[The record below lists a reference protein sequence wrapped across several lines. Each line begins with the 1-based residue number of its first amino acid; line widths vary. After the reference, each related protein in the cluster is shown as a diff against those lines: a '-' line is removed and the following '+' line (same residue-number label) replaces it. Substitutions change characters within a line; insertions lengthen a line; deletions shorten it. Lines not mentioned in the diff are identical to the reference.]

1 MRTFVSHLRMYIFR
15 GFLAMIP
22 VALSL
27 LVFQFFYRV
36 LDKRISDLFDQ
47 YIGYRIPGLGILLFL
62 VALYIIGFLASNV
75 IGRRFFGFIER
86 IVDRIPIIKTTYQA
100 GKQLSST
107 LALPEQQVF
116 KRVVLLEFFRPGVL
130 TVGFVT
136 GTLQDEKR
144 NEKLLKVFVPT
155 VPNPTSGFLVMVN
168 ESQVTDPKWTVEQG
182 LKTVIT
188 GGIISPEEIG

>member
-75 IGRRFFGFIER
+75 IGRRFLGFIER

>member
-1 MRTFVSHLRMYIFR
+1 
-15 GFLAMIP
+15 
-22 VALSL
+22 L

-75 IGRRFFGFIER
+75 IGRRFLGFIER

>member
-188 GGIISPEEIG
+188 GGIISPDEIG